1 MHIQAGYR
9 EGITAGKESA
19 LQQGFDD
26 GFAHTGAPLGRE
38 LGILRGLCSALIAL
52 LSRPQP
58 TDTAQAALAE
68 TRDIAAQLANVR
80 FSDIVPPDL
89 EALAHAREHLDAKMS
104 EAEADKDSDGE
115 DLADPASLNEE
126 LKGKREMEGLED
138 LMAQMT
144 AGGGSAAAQARPKAA
159 DIAQLKGRLLA
170 VAEAS
175 GLRPQWS

>member
-1 MHIQAGYR
+1 MRIQAGYR

-58 TDTAQAALAE
+58 TDAAQVALAE
-68 TRDIAAQLANVR
+68 ARDIASQLANVR

-89 EALAHAREHLDAKMS
+89 EAIAHAREHLDTKMS
-104 EAEADKDSDGE
+104 ETEADSDGE

-126 LKGKREMEGLED
+126 LKGKRDMEGLED

-144 AGGGSAAAQARPKAA
+144 AGGGSAAAQTRPKAA
-159 DIAQLKGRLLA
+159 DIAQLKERLLGI
-170 VAEAS
+170 AEAS
-175 GLRPQWS
+175 GLKPQWG